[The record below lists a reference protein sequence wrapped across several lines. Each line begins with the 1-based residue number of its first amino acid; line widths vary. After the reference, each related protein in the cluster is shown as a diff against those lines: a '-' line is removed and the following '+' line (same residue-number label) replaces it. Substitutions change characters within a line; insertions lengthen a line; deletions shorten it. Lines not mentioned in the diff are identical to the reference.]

1 MKKAKASLDQNTG
14 LLIQKEKRTYPRS
27 FLNSGS
33 GRTRKLYSCSYRHM
47 LTCFPPNVFLTL
59 TPDPEK
65 LKKENG
71 EEDVIGDIGYLLV
84 KSSIYILAIQFCA

>member
-1 MKKAKASLDQNTG
+1 
-14 LLIQKEKRTYPRS
+14 
-27 FLNSGS
+27 
-33 GRTRKLYSCSYRHM
+33 M

-84 KSSIYILAIQFCA
+84 KSSIYILAIQFCAWTSSNHYMDYRKL